1 MFQTAMT
8 DDLTDDPRKLKALL
22 ARVSNLASEYSV
34 PSVLV
39 GLVAEVGDTTFP
51 EYVHYLQ
58 SALRVEDGIFRMTR
72 ERAVI
77 HLADVDSEQAA
88 QILERL
94 AEAFSDEF
102 PSLNRLNL
110 RTQIYEAKSDTREIR
125 VKDILTRIFVAS
137 TFH

>member
-1 MFQTAMT
+1 MAN
-8 DDLTDDPRKLKALL
+8 DLTDDPRKLSALIS
-22 ARVSNLASEYSV
+22 RVSSLAGDYAV

-39 GLVAEVGDTTFP
+39 GLVADVGDTTFP
-51 EYVHYLQ
+51 EYIHYLQ

-77 HLADVDSEQAA
+77 HLADVDREQAERVM
-88 QILERL
+88 ERL

-102 PSLNRLNL
+102 PALSRLNL
-110 RTQIYEAKSDTREIR
+110 RTQVYEAKTDTQELR
-125 VKDILTRIFVAS
+125 VKDILTRLFVAS

>member
-1 MFQTAMT
+1 MFETIMAN
-8 DDLTDDPRKLKALL
+8 DLTDDPRKLSALIS
-22 ARVSNLASEYSV
+22 RVSSLASDYAV

-39 GLVAEVGDTTFP
+39 GLVADVGDTTFP
-51 EYVHYLQ
+51 EYIHYLQ

-77 HLADVDSEQAA
+77 HLADVDREQAERVM
-88 QILERL
+88 ERL

-102 PSLNRLNL
+102 PALSRLNI
-110 RTQIYEAKSDTREIR
+110 RTQVYEAKTDTQELR
-125 VKDILTRIFVAS
+125 VKDILTRLFVAS

>member
-1 MFQTAMT
+1 MFETLMAN
-8 DDLTDDPRKLKALL
+8 DLTDDPRKLSALIS
-22 ARVSNLASEYSV
+22 RVSSLASDYAV

-39 GLVAEVGDTTFP
+39 GLVADVGDTTFP
-51 EYVHYLQ
+51 EYIHYLQ

-77 HLADVDSEQAA
+77 HLADVDREQAERVM
-88 QILERL
+88 ERL

-102 PSLNRLNL
+102 PALSRLNI
-110 RTQIYEAKSDTREIR
+110 RTQVYEAKTDTQELR
-125 VKDILTRIFVAS
+125 VKDILTRLFVAS

>member
-1 MFQTAMT
+1 MFETIMAN
-8 DDLTDDPRKLKALL
+8 DLTDDPRKLSALIS
-22 ARVSNLASEYSV
+22 RVSSLASDYAV

-39 GLVAEVGDTTFP
+39 GLVADVGDTTFP
-51 EYVHYLQ
+51 EYIHYLQ

-77 HLADVDSEQAA
+77 HLADVDREQAE
-88 QILERL
+88 QVMERL

-102 PSLNRLNL
+102 PALSRLNI
-110 RTQIYEAKSDTREIR
+110 RTQVYEAKTDTPELR
-125 VKDILTRIFVAS
+125 VKDILTRIFVVS

>member
-1 MFQTAMT
+1 MFETLMAN
-8 DDLTDDPRKLKALL
+8 DPTDDPRKLSALIS
-22 ARVSNLASEYSV
+22 RVSSLASDYAV

-39 GLVAEVGDTTFP
+39 GLVADVGDTTFP
-51 EYVHYLQ
+51 EYIHYLQ

-77 HLADVDSEQAA
+77 HLADVDREQAERVM
-88 QILERL
+88 ERL

-102 PSLNRLNL
+102 PALSRLNI
-110 RTQIYEAKSDTREIR
+110 RTQVYEAKTDTQELR
-125 VKDILTRIFVAS
+125 VKDILTRLFVAS

>member
-1 MFQTAMT
+1 MAN
-8 DDLTDDPRKLKALL
+8 DLTDDPRKLSALIS
-22 ARVSNLASEYSV
+22 RVSSLASDYAV

-39 GLVAEVGDTTFP
+39 GLVADVGDTTFP
-51 EYVHYLQ
+51 EYIHYLQ

-77 HLADVDSEQAA
+77 HLADVDREQAERVM
-88 QILERL
+88 ERL

-102 PSLNRLNL
+102 PALSRLNI
-110 RTQIYEAKSDTREIR
+110 RTQVYEAKTDTQELR
-125 VKDILTRIFVAS
+125 VKDILTRLFVAS